1 VDILLLVGPV
11 VQSQYQPVFNIM
23 SNRGLDP
30 NILFVSD
37 KLASDGDFHEVA
49 AGKLPNGIH
58 GDEATEFADEWI
70 ETEKARILKEGL
82 GEYSLADVT
91 DVVSYADNEGYPSTV
106 YMDWLFDGLPAFV
119 RHHKVHV
126 GENCE
131 VWIDGDFGRL
141 EPDLNISN
149 VNS

>member
-1 VDILLLVGPV
+1 
-11 VQSQYQPVFNIM
+11 M
-23 SNRGLDP
+23 KLDP
-30 NILFVSD
+30 EILSVSD

-82 GEYSLADVT
+82 GEYSLSDVT
-91 DVVSYADNEGYPSTV
+91 DVMCYADNDGYPSTV
-106 YMDWLFDGLPAFV
+106 YMAWLFDLLPDA
-119 RHHKVHV
+119 RQHKVRV